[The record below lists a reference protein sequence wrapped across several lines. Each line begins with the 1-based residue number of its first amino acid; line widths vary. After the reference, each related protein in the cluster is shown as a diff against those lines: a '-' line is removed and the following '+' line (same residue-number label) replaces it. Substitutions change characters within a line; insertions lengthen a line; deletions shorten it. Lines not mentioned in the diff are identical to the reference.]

1 MARRDDLTKKTKDIA
16 AATEAG
22 LFAITPAEPYSAA
35 DLNYYDE
42 ASRVSREHKDESLR
56 SSADAGTVASWISKL
71 DI

>member
-35 DLNYYDE
+35 DLNYNDE
-42 ASRVSREHKDESLR
+42 VSREHKDESLR
-56 SSADAGTVASWISKL
+56 SSADAGAVASWISKL

>member
-1 MARRDDLTKKTKDIA
+1 M
-16 AATEAG
+16 EAG

-35 DLNYYDE
+35 DLNYNDE

-56 SSADAGTVASWISKL
+56 SSADAGAVASWISKL